1 MVSLASGRRLCKKRS
16 AYGGNDFLYL
26 SVYSHG
32 VLSAFASIS
41 RHLIRTT
48 SVVYVTLAVV
58 VAAVADDDVVSES
71 RDESSDF

>member
-1 MVSLASGRRLCKKRS
+1 MQKEISLWGT
-16 AYGGNDFLYL
+16 DFLYL
-26 SVYSHG
+26 SRYSHG
-32 VLSAFASIS
+32 VLSALASIS

-48 SVVYVTLAVV
+48 SVVYVTLAIV